1 MTMKKVKAMALVL
14 AVAMI
19 SGVFAA
25 CSKTTMIGTDKFTSI
40 CEKLKLEEFELDG
53 DSPDMDDLEDGIY
66 AVADEDFL
74 EDNPDQLEDFLAEIK
89 LDDVI
94 DVDDVESFAF
104 AAKCTGLED
113 AKDVVSDPEDIADL
127 EVDGAVAFQM
137 TLKDAGYAEDVME
150 AIEDLL
156 DQVDVSSTD
165 LTNKEFYSSKKE
177 GYFRFHVDIAKLAKI
192 ILDNDDITDL
202 LDLYGDAKDID
213 FEEILESL
221 KGDVAVTV
229 EVNGKNVFILF
240 GGALNSKPT
249 TLNSFAK
256 SFGASSNPISV
267 PMNEKLVEK
276 MIEDAAD
283 TYVSKLKNSGSFNF

>member
-1 MTMKKVKAMALVL
+1 MKKVKAMALVL

-19 SGVFAA
+19 SGVLAG
-25 CSKTTMIGTDKFTSI
+25 CSKTTTIGTDKFTKV

-66 AVADEDFL
+66 AMADADYI
-74 EDNPDQLEDFLAEIK
+74 EDNPEQLEDFLKQIR

-113 AKDVVSDPEDIADL
+113 AKDVVKDPEDIADL

-137 TLKDAGYAEDVME
+137 TLADAGYAEDVME

-156 DQVDVSSTD
+156 DEADVSTKS
-165 LTNKEFYSSKKE
+165 LSGKEFFSSKKE
-177 GYFRFHVDIAKLAKI
+177 GYFRFHVDIAKLAK
-192 ILDNDDITDL
+192 LVLENDDIEDYL
-202 LDLYGDAKDID
+202 GIYGKMKDID
-213 FEEILESL
+213 IEDILSEL

-229 EVNGKNVFILF
+229 EINGKNVFILL
-240 GGALNSKPT
+240 GGALNTKPT

-256 SFGASSNPISV
+256 SFGAACNPVSV
-267 PMNEKLVEK
+267 PMNEKLIKE
-276 MIEDAAD
+276 MIESAVDN
-283 TYVSKLKNSGSFNF
+283 YLSKLKSGAGF

>member
-1 MTMKKVKAMALVL
+1 MKKVKAMALVL

-19 SGVFAA
+19 SGVLAG
-25 CSKTTMIGTDKFTSI
+25 CSKTTTIGTDKFTKV

-66 AVADEDFL
+66 AMADADYI
-74 EDNPDQLEDFLAEIK
+74 EDNPEQLEDFLKQIR

-113 AKDVVSDPEDIADL
+113 AKDVVKDPEDIADL

-137 TLKDAGYAEDVME
+137 TLADAGYAEDVME

-156 DQVDVSSTD
+156 DEADVSTKS
-165 LTNKEFYSSKKE
+165 LSGKEFFSSKKE
-177 GYFRFHVDIAKLAKI
+177 GYFRFHVDIAKLAK
-192 ILDNDDITDL
+192 LVLENDDIEDYL
-202 LDLYGDAKDID
+202 GIYSKMKDID
-213 FEEILESL
+213 IEDILSEL

-229 EVNGKNVFILF
+229 EINGKNVFILL
-240 GGALNSKPT
+240 GGALNTKPT

-256 SFGASSNPISV
+256 SFGAACNPVSV
-267 PMNEKLVEK
+267 PMNEKLIKE
-276 MIEDAAD
+276 MIESAVDN
-283 TYVSKLKNSGSFNF
+283 YLSKLKSGAGF

>member
-1 MTMKKVKAMALVL
+1 MKKVKAMALVL

-19 SGVFAA
+19 SGVLAG
-25 CSKTTMIGTDKFTSI
+25 CSKTTTIGTDKFTKV

-66 AVADEDFL
+66 AMADADYI
-74 EDNPDQLEDFLAEIK
+74 EDNPEQLEDFLKQIR

-113 AKDVVSDPEDIADL
+113 AKDVVKDPEDIADL

-137 TLKDAGYAEDVME
+137 TLADAGYAEDVME

-156 DQVDVSSTD
+156 DEADVSTKS
-165 LTNKEFYSSKKE
+165 LSGKEFFSSKKE
-177 GYFRFHVDIAKLAKI
+177 GYFRFHVDIAKLAK
-192 ILDNDDITDL
+192 LVLENDDIEDYL
-202 LDLYGDAKDID
+202 GIYGKMKDID
-213 FEEILESL
+213 IEDILSEL

-229 EVNGKNVFILF
+229 EINGKNVFILL
-240 GGALNSKPT
+240 GGALNTKPT

-256 SFGASSNPISV
+256 SFGAACNPVSV
-267 PMNEKLVEK
+267 PMNEKLIEE
-276 MIEDAAD
+276 MIEGAVDN
-283 TYVSKLKNSGSFNF
+283 YLSKLKSGAGF

>member
-1 MTMKKVKAMALVL
+1 MKKVKAMALVL

-19 SGVFAA
+19 SGVLAG
-25 CSKTTMIGTDKFTSI
+25 CSKTTTIGTDKFTKV

-53 DSPDMDDLEDGIY
+53 DSPDIDDLEDGIY
-66 AVADEDFL
+66 AMADADYI
-74 EDNPDQLEDFLAEIK
+74 EDNPEQLEDFLKQIK

-113 AKDVVSDPEDIADL
+113 AKDVIKDPEDIADL

-137 TLKDAGYAEDVME
+137 TLSDDGYAEDVME

-156 DQVDVSSTD
+156 DEADISTKS
-165 LTNKEFYSSKKE
+165 LSGKEFYSSKKE
-177 GYFRFHVDIAKLAKI
+177 GYFRFHIDIAKLAN
-192 ILDNDDITDL
+192 LVLENDDIGDYL
-202 LDLYGDAKDID
+202 GVYGKMKDID
-213 FEEILESL
+213 FEDILGEL

-240 GGALNSKPT
+240 GGALNTKPT

-256 SFGASSNPISV
+256 SFGAASNPVSV
-267 PMNEKLVEK
+267 PMNEKL
-276 MIEDAAD
+276 IEEMLESAVDN
-283 TYVSKLKNSGSFNF
+283 YLSKLKGGADF

>member
-1 MTMKKVKAMALVL
+1 MKKVKAMALVL

-267 PMNEKLVEK
+267 PMNEKLVET

-283 TYVSKLKNSGSFNF
+283 TYLSKLKNSGSFNF

>member
-1 MTMKKVKAMALVL
+1 MKKVKAMALVL

-156 DQVDVSSTD
+156 DQVDVSSRD

-267 PMNEKLVEK
+267 PMNEKLVET
-276 MIEDAAD
+276 MIENAAD

>member
-1 MTMKKVKAMALVL
+1 MKKVKAMALVL

-19 SGVFAA
+19 SGVLAG
-25 CSKTTMIGTDKFTSI
+25 CSKTTTIGTDKFTKV

-66 AVADEDFL
+66 AMADADYI
-74 EDNPDQLEDFLAEIK
+74 EDNPEQLEDFLKQIR

-113 AKDVVSDPEDIADL
+113 AKDVVKDPEDIADL
-127 EVDGAVAFQM
+127 EVDGAVACQM
-137 TLKDAGYAEDVME
+137 TLADAGYAEDVME

-156 DQVDVSSTD
+156 DEADISTKS
-165 LTNKEFYSSKKE
+165 LSGKEFFSSKKE
-177 GYFRFHVDIAKLAKI
+177 GYFRFHVDIAKLAK
-192 ILDNDDITDL
+192 LVLENDDIEDYL
-202 LDLYGDAKDID
+202 GIYSKMKDID
-213 FEEILESL
+213 IEDILSEL

-229 EVNGKNVFILF
+229 EINGKNVFILL
-240 GGALNSKPT
+240 GGALNTKPT

-256 SFGASSNPISV
+256 SFGAACNPVSV
-267 PMNEKLVEK
+267 PMNEKLIEE
-276 MIEDAAD
+276 MIESAVDN
-283 TYVSKLKNSGSFNF
+283 YLSKLKSGAGF

>member
-1 MTMKKVKAMALVL
+1 MKKVKAMALVL

-19 SGVFAA
+19 SGVLAG
-25 CSKTTMIGTDKFTSI
+25 CSKTTTIGTDKFTKV

-66 AVADEDFL
+66 AMADADYI
-74 EDNPDQLEDFLAEIK
+74 EDNPEQLEDFLKQIR

-113 AKDVVSDPEDIADL
+113 AKDVVKDPEDIADL

-137 TLKDAGYAEDVME
+137 TLADEGYAEDVME

-156 DQVDVSSTD
+156 DEADISTKS
-165 LTNKEFYSSKKE
+165 LSGKEFFSSKKE
-177 GYFRFHVDIAKLAKI
+177 GYFRFHVDIAKLAK
-192 ILDNDDITDL
+192 LVLENDDIED
-202 LDLYGDAKDID
+202 YIGIYSKMKDID
-213 FEEILESL
+213 IEDILSEL

-229 EVNGKNVFILF
+229 EINGKNVFILL
-240 GGALNSKPT
+240 GGALNTKPT

-256 SFGASSNPISV
+256 SFGAACNPVSV
-267 PMNEKLVEK
+267 PMNEKLIEE
-276 MIEDAAD
+276 MIESAVDN
-283 TYVSKLKNSGSFNF
+283 YLSKLKSGADL

>member
-1 MTMKKVKAMALVL
+1 MKKVKAMALVL

-19 SGVFAA
+19 SGVLAG
-25 CSKTTMIGTDKFTSI
+25 CSKTTTIGTDKFTKV

-66 AVADEDFL
+66 AMADADYI
-74 EDNPDQLEDFLAEIK
+74 EDNPEQLEDFLKQIR

-113 AKDVVSDPEDIADL
+113 AKDVVKDPEDIADL

-137 TLKDAGYAEDVME
+137 TLADAGYAEDVME

-156 DQVDVSSTD
+156 DEADISTKS
-165 LTNKEFYSSKKE
+165 LSGKEFFSSKKE
-177 GYFRFHVDIAKLAKI
+177 GYFRFHVDIAKLAK
-192 ILDNDDITDL
+192 LVLENDDIEDYL
-202 LDLYGDAKDID
+202 GIYGKMKDID
-213 FEEILESL
+213 IEDILSEL

-229 EVNGKNVFILF
+229 EINGKNVFILL
-240 GGALNSKPT
+240 GGALNTKPT

-256 SFGASSNPISV
+256 SFGAACNPVSV
-267 PMNEKLVEK
+267 PMNEKLIEE
-276 MIEDAAD
+276 MIESAVDN
-283 TYVSKLKNSGSFNF
+283 YLSKLKSGADF

>member
-1 MTMKKVKAMALVL
+1 MKKVKAMALVL

-19 SGVFAA
+19 SGVLAG
-25 CSKTTMIGTDKFTSI
+25 CSKTTTIGTDKFTKV

-66 AVADEDFL
+66 AMADADYI
-74 EDNPDQLEDFLAEIK
+74 EDNPEQLEDFLKQIR

-94 DVDDVESFAF
+94 DVDDVQSFAF

-113 AKDVVSDPEDIADL
+113 AKDVVKDPEDIADL

-137 TLKDAGYAEDVME
+137 TLADAGYAEDVME

-156 DQVDVSSTD
+156 DEADISTKS
-165 LTNKEFYSSKKE
+165 LSGKEFFSSKKE
-177 GYFRFHVDIAKLAKI
+177 GYFRFHVDIAKLAK
-192 ILDNDDITDL
+192 LVLENDDIEDYL
-202 LDLYGDAKDID
+202 GIYSKMKDID
-213 FEEILESL
+213 IEDILSEL

-229 EVNGKNVFILF
+229 EINGKNVFILL
-240 GGALNSKPT
+240 GGALNTKPT

-256 SFGASSNPISV
+256 SFGAACNPVSV
-267 PMNEKLVEK
+267 PMNEKLIEE
-276 MIEDAAD
+276 MIESAVDN
-283 TYVSKLKNSGSFNF
+283 YLSKLKSGAGF

>member
-1 MTMKKVKAMALVL
+1 MKKVKAMALVL

-19 SGVFAA
+19 SGVLAG
-25 CSKTTMIGTDKFTSI
+25 CSKTTTIGTDKFTKV

-66 AVADEDFL
+66 AMADEDYI
-74 EDNPDQLEDFLAEIK
+74 EDNPEQLEDFLKQIR

-113 AKDVVSDPEDIADL
+113 AKDVVKDPEDIADL

-137 TLKDAGYAEDVME
+137 TLADAGYAEDVME

-156 DQVDVSSTD
+156 DEADISTKS
-165 LTNKEFYSSKKE
+165 LSGKEFFSSKKE
-177 GYFRFHVDIAKLAKI
+177 GYFRFHVDIAKLAK
-192 ILDNDDITDL
+192 LVLENDDIEDYL
-202 LDLYGDAKDID
+202 GIYGKMKDID
-213 FEEILESL
+213 IEDILSEL

-229 EVNGKNVFILF
+229 EINGKNVFILL
-240 GGALNSKPT
+240 GGALNTKPT

-256 SFGASSNPISV
+256 SFGASCNPVSV
-267 PMNEKLVEK
+267 PMNEKLIEK
-276 MIEDAAD
+276 
-283 TYVSKLKNSGSFNF
+283 GSYIFYKK

>member
-1 MTMKKVKAMALVL
+1 MKKVKAMALVL

-19 SGVFAA
+19 SGVLAG
-25 CSKTTMIGTDKFTSI
+25 CSKTTTIGTDKFTKV

-66 AVADEDFL
+66 AMADEDYI
-74 EDNPDQLEDFLAEIK
+74 EDNPEQLEDFLKQIR

-113 AKDVVSDPEDIADL
+113 AKDVVKDPEDIADL

-137 TLKDAGYAEDVME
+137 TLADAGYAEDVME

-156 DQVDVSSTD
+156 DEADISTKS
-165 LTNKEFYSSKKE
+165 LSGKEFFSSKKE
-177 GYFRFHVDIAKLAKI
+177 GYFRFHVDIAKLAK
-192 ILDNDDITDL
+192 LVLENDDIEDYL
-202 LDLYGDAKDID
+202 GIYGKMKDID
-213 FEEILESL
+213 IEDILSEL

-229 EVNGKNVFILF
+229 EINGKNVFILL
-240 GGALNSKPT
+240 GGALNTKPT

-256 SFGASSNPISV
+256 SFGAACNPVSV
-267 PMNEKLVEK
+267 PMNEKLIEE
-276 MIEDAAD
+276 MIESAVDN
-283 TYVSKLKNSGSFNF
+283 YLSKLKSGAGF

>member
-1 MTMKKVKAMALVL
+1 MKKVKAMALVL

-19 SGVFAA
+19 SGVLAG
-25 CSKTTMIGTDKFTSI
+25 CSKTTTIGTDKFTKV

-66 AVADEDFL
+66 AMADADYI
-74 EDNPDQLEDFLAEIK
+74 EDNPEQLEDFLKQIR

-113 AKDVVSDPEDIADL
+113 AKDVVKDPEDIADL

-137 TLKDAGYAEDVME
+137 TLADAGYAEDVME

-156 DQVDVSSTD
+156 DEADISTKS
-165 LTNKEFYSSKKE
+165 LSGKEFFSSKKE
-177 GYFRFHVDIAKLAKI
+177 GYFRFHVDIAKLAN
-192 ILDNDDITDL
+192 LVLENDDIEDYL
-202 LDLYGDAKDID
+202 GIYSKMKDID
-213 FEEILESL
+213 IEDILSEL

-229 EVNGKNVFILF
+229 EINGKNVFILL
-240 GGALNSKPT
+240 GGALNTKPT

-256 SFGASSNPISV
+256 SFGAACNPVSV
-267 PMNEKLVEK
+267 PMNEKLIEE
-276 MIEDAAD
+276 MIESAVDN
-283 TYVSKLKNSGSFNF
+283 YLSKLKSGADL

>member
-1 MTMKKVKAMALVL
+1 MKKVKAMALVL

-19 SGVFAA
+19 SGVLAG
-25 CSKTTMIGTDKFTSI
+25 CSKTTTIGTDKFTKV

-66 AVADEDFL
+66 AMADADYI
-74 EDNPDQLEDFLAEIK
+74 EDNPEQLEDFLKQIR

-113 AKDVVSDPEDIADL
+113 AKDVAKNPEDIADL

-137 TLKDAGYAEDVME
+137 TLADAGYAEDVME

-156 DQVDVSSTD
+156 DEADISTKS
-165 LTNKEFYSSKKE
+165 LSGKEFFSSKKE
-177 GYFRFHVDIAKLAKI
+177 GYFRFHVDIAKLAN
-192 ILDNDDITDL
+192 LVLENDDIEDYL
-202 LDLYGDAKDID
+202 GIYSKMKDID
-213 FEEILESL
+213 IEDILSEL
-221 KGDVAVTV
+221 NGDVAVTV
-229 EVNGKNVFILF
+229 EINGKNVFILL
-240 GGALNSKPT
+240 GGALNTKPT

-256 SFGASSNPISV
+256 SFGAACNPVSV
-267 PMNEKLVEK
+267 PMNEKLIEE
-276 MIEDAAD
+276 MIESAVDN
-283 TYVSKLKNSGSFNF
+283 YLSKLKSGAGF

>member
-1 MTMKKVKAMALVL
+1 MKKVKAMALVL

-19 SGVFAA
+19 SGVLAG
-25 CSKTTMIGTDKFTSI
+25 CSKTTTIGTDKFTKV

-66 AVADEDFL
+66 AMADVDYI
-74 EDNPDQLEDFLAEIK
+74 EDNPEQLEDFLKQIR

-113 AKDVVSDPEDIADL
+113 AKDVVKDPEDIADL

-137 TLKDAGYAEDVME
+137 TLADAGYAEDVME

-156 DQVDVSSTD
+156 DEADISTKS
-165 LTNKEFYSSKKE
+165 LSGKEFFSSKKE
-177 GYFRFHVDIAKLAKI
+177 GYFRFHVDIAKLAK
-192 ILDNDDITDL
+192 LVLENDDIEDYL
-202 LDLYGDAKDID
+202 GIYGKMKDID
-213 FEEILESL
+213 IEDILSEL

-229 EVNGKNVFILF
+229 EINGKNVFILL
-240 GGALNSKPT
+240 GGALNTKPT

-256 SFGASSNPISV
+256 SFGAACNPVSV
-267 PMNEKLVEK
+267 PMNEKLIEE
-276 MIEDAAD
+276 MIESAVDN
-283 TYVSKLKNSGSFNF
+283 YLSKLKSGAGF

>member
-127 EVDGAVAFQM
+127 EIDGAVAFQM

-156 DQVDVSSTD
+156 DQVDVSSKD

-240 GGALNSKPT
+240 GGALNSKPA

-267 PMNEKLVEK
+267 PMNEKLVET

-283 TYVSKLKNSGSFNF
+283 TYLSKLKNSGSFDF

>member
-1 MTMKKVKAMALVL
+1 MKKVKAMALVL

-19 SGVFAA
+19 SGVLAG
-25 CSKTTMIGTDKFTSI
+25 CSKTTTIGTDKFTKV

-66 AVADEDFL
+66 AMADADYI
-74 EDNPDQLEDFLAEIK
+74 EDNPEQLEDFLKQIR

-113 AKDVVSDPEDIADL
+113 AKDVVKDPEDIADL

-137 TLKDAGYAEDVME
+137 TLADAGYAEDVME

-156 DQVDVSSTD
+156 DEADVSTKS
-165 LTNKEFYSSKKE
+165 LSGKEFFSSKKE
-177 GYFRFHVDIAKLAKI
+177 GYFRFHVDIAKLAK
-192 ILDNDDITDL
+192 LVLENDDIEDYL
-202 LDLYGDAKDID
+202 GIYGKMKDID
-213 FEEILESL
+213 IEDILSEL

-229 EVNGKNVFILF
+229 EINGKNVFILL
-240 GGALNSKPT
+240 GGALNTKPT

-256 SFGASSNPISV
+256 SFGAACNPVSV
-267 PMNEKLVEK
+267 TMNEKLIEE
-276 MIEDAAD
+276 MIESAVDN
-283 TYVSKLKNSGSFNF
+283 YLSKLKSGAGF

>member
-1 MTMKKVKAMALVL
+1 MKKVKAMALVL

-19 SGVFAA
+19 SGVLAG
-25 CSKTTMIGTDKFTSI
+25 CSKTTTIGTDKFTKV

-53 DSPDMDDLEDGIY
+53 DSPEMDDLEDGIY
-66 AVADEDFL
+66 AMADADYI
-74 EDNPDQLEDFLAEIK
+74 EDNPEQLEDFLKQIR

-113 AKDVVSDPEDIADL
+113 AKDAVKDPEDIVDL

-137 TLKDAGYAEDVME
+137 TLADAGYAEDVME

-156 DQVDVSSTD
+156 DEADISTKS
-165 LTNKEFYSSKKE
+165 LTGKEFFSSKKE
-177 GYFRFHVDIAKLAKI
+177 GYFRFHVDIAKLATLVLK
-192 ILDNDDITDL
+192 NDDIEDYL
-202 LDLYGDAKDID
+202 GIYSKMKDI
-213 FEEILESL
+213 EIEDILSEL

-229 EVNGKNVFILF
+229 EINGKNVFILL
-240 GGALNSKPT
+240 GGALNTKPT

-256 SFGASSNPISV
+256 SFGAACNPVSV
-267 PMNEKLVEK
+267 PMNEKLIEE
-276 MIEDAAD
+276 MIESAVDN
-283 TYVSKLKNSGSFNF
+283 YLSKLKSGADL

>member
-1 MTMKKVKAMALVL
+1 MKKVKAMALVL

-19 SGVFAA
+19 SGVLAG
-25 CSKTTMIGTDKFTSI
+25 CSKTTTIGTDKFTKV
-40 CEKLKLEEFELDG
+40 CEKLKLDEFELDG

-66 AVADEDFL
+66 AMADADYI
-74 EDNPDQLEDFLAEIK
+74 EDNPEQLEDFLKQIR

-113 AKDVVSDPEDIADL
+113 AKDVVKDPEDIADL

-137 TLKDAGYAEDVME
+137 TLADAGYAEDVME

-156 DQVDVSSTD
+156 DEADVSTKS
-165 LTNKEFYSSKKE
+165 LSGKEFFSSKKE
-177 GYFRFHVDIAKLAKI
+177 GYFRFHVDIAKLAK
-192 ILDNDDITDL
+192 LVLENDDIEDYL
-202 LDLYGDAKDID
+202 GIYGKMKDID
-213 FEEILESL
+213 IEDILSEL

-229 EVNGKNVFILF
+229 EINGKNVFILL
-240 GGALNSKPT
+240 GGALNTKPT

-256 SFGASSNPISV
+256 SFGAACNPVSV
-267 PMNEKLVEK
+267 PMNEKLIEE
-276 MIEDAAD
+276 MIESAVDN
-283 TYVSKLKNSGSFNF
+283 YLSKLKSGAGF

>member
-1 MTMKKVKAMALVL
+1 MKKVKAMALVL

-19 SGVFAA
+19 SGVLAG
-25 CSKTTMIGTDKFTSI
+25 CSKTTTIGTDKFTKV

-53 DSPDMDDLEDGIY
+53 DSPEMDDLEDGIY
-66 AVADEDFL
+66 AMADADYI
-74 EDNPDQLEDFLAEIK
+74 EDNPEQLEDFLKQIR

-113 AKDVVSDPEDIADL
+113 AKDAVKDPEDIADL

-137 TLKDAGYAEDVME
+137 TLADAGYAEDVME

-156 DQVDVSSTD
+156 DEADISTKS
-165 LTNKEFYSSKKE
+165 LTGKEFFSSKKE
-177 GYFRFHVDIAKLAKI
+177 GYFRFHVDIAKLAT
-192 ILDNDDITDL
+192 LVLENDDIEDYL
-202 LDLYGDAKDID
+202 GIYSKMKDID
-213 FEEILESL
+213 IEDILSGL

-229 EVNGKNVFILF
+229 EINGKNVFILL
-240 GGALNSKPT
+240 GGALNTKPT

-256 SFGASSNPISV
+256 SFGAACNPVSV
-267 PMNEKLVEK
+267 PMNEKLIEE
-276 MIEDAAD
+276 MIESAVDN
-283 TYVSKLKNSGSFNF
+283 YLSKLKSGADL

>member
-1 MTMKKVKAMALVL
+1 MKKVKAMALVL

-19 SGVFAA
+19 SGVLAG
-25 CSKTTMIGTDKFTSI
+25 CSKTTTIGTDKFTKV

-53 DSPDMDDLEDGIY
+53 DSPEMDDLEDGIY
-66 AVADEDFL
+66 AMADADYI
-74 EDNPDQLEDFLAEIK
+74 EDNPEQLEDFLKQIR

-113 AKDVVSDPEDIADL
+113 AKDVAKDPEDIADL

-137 TLKDAGYAEDVME
+137 TLADAGYAEDVME

-156 DQVDVSSTD
+156 DEADISTKS
-165 LTNKEFYSSKKE
+165 LSGKEFFSSKKE
-177 GYFRFHVDIAKLAKI
+177 GYFRFHVDIAKLAN
-192 ILDNDDITDL
+192 LVLENDDIEDYL
-202 LDLYGDAKDID
+202 GIYSKMKDID
-213 FEEILESL
+213 IEDILSEL

-229 EVNGKNVFILF
+229 EINGKNVFILF
-240 GGALNSKPT
+240 GGALNTKPT

-256 SFGASSNPISV
+256 SFGAACNPVSV
-267 PMNEKLVEK
+267 PMNEKLIEE
-276 MIEDAAD
+276 MIESAVDN
-283 TYVSKLKNSGSFNF
+283 YLSKLKSGADF

>member
-1 MTMKKVKAMALVL
+1 MKKVKAMALVL

-19 SGVFAA
+19 SGVLAG
-25 CSKTTMIGTDKFTSI
+25 CSKTTTIGTDKFTKV

-66 AVADEDFL
+66 AMADADYI
-74 EDNPDQLEDFLAEIK
+74 EDNPEQLEDFLKQIR

-113 AKDVVSDPEDIADL
+113 AKDAVKDPEDIADL

-137 TLKDAGYAEDVME
+137 TLADAGYAEDVME

-156 DQVDVSSTD
+156 DEADISTKS
-165 LTNKEFYSSKKE
+165 LSGKEFFSSKKE
-177 GYFRFHVDIAKLAKI
+177 GYFRFHVDIAKLAN
-192 ILDNDDITDL
+192 LVLENDDIEDYL
-202 LDLYGDAKDID
+202 GIYSKMKDID
-213 FEEILESL
+213 IEDILSGL

-229 EVNGKNVFILF
+229 EINGKNVFILL
-240 GGALNSKPT
+240 GGALNTKPT

-256 SFGASSNPISV
+256 SFGAACNPVSV
-267 PMNEKLVEK
+267 PMNEKLIEE
-276 MIEDAAD
+276 MIESAVDN
-283 TYVSKLKNSGSFNF
+283 YLSKLKSGAGF

>member
-1 MTMKKVKAMALVL
+1 MKKVKAMALVL

-19 SGVFAA
+19 AGVFAA

-202 LDLYGDAKDID
+202 LDLYGDVKDID

-221 KGDVAVTV
+221 NGDVAVTV
-229 EVNGKNVFILF
+229 EVNGKNLFILF

-267 PMNEKLVEK
+267 PMNEKLVET
-276 MIEDAAD
+276 MIENAAD

>member
-1 MTMKKVKAMALVL
+1 MKKVKAMALVL

-19 SGVFAA
+19 SGVLAG
-25 CSKTTMIGTDKFTSI
+25 CSKTTTIGTDKFTKV

-66 AVADEDFL
+66 AMADADYI
-74 EDNPDQLEDFLAEIK
+74 EDNPEQLEDFLKQIR

-113 AKDVVSDPEDIADL
+113 AKDVVKDPEDIADL

-137 TLKDAGYAEDVME
+137 TLADAGYAEDVME

-156 DQVDVSSTD
+156 DEADISTKS
-165 LTNKEFYSSKKE
+165 LSGKEFFSSKKE
-177 GYFRFHVDIAKLAKI
+177 GYFRFHVDIAKLAK
-192 ILDNDDITDL
+192 LVLENDDIEDYL
-202 LDLYGDAKDID
+202 GIYGKMKDID
-213 FEEILESL
+213 IEDILSEL

-229 EVNGKNVFILF
+229 EINGKNVFILL
-240 GGALNSKPT
+240 GGALNTKPT

-256 SFGASSNPISV
+256 SFGAACNPVSV
-267 PMNEKLVEK
+267 PMNEKLIEE
-276 MIEDAAD
+276 MIESAVD
-283 TYVSKLKNSGSFNF
+283 N

>member
-156 DQVDVSSTD
+156 DQVDVSSRD

>member
-1 MTMKKVKAMALVL
+1 MKKVKAMALVL

-19 SGVFAA
+19 SGVLAG
-25 CSKTTMIGTDKFTSI
+25 CSKTTTIGTDKFTKV

-66 AVADEDFL
+66 AMADADYI
-74 EDNPDQLEDFLAEIK
+74 EDNPEQLEDFLKQIR

-113 AKDVVSDPEDIADL
+113 AKDVVKDPEDIADL

-137 TLKDAGYAEDVME
+137 TLADAGYAEDVME

-156 DQVDVSSTD
+156 DEADISTKS
-165 LTNKEFYSSKKE
+165 LSGKEFFSSKKE
-177 GYFRFHVDIAKLAKI
+177 GYFRFHVDIAKLAN
-192 ILDNDDITDL
+192 LVLENDDIEDYL
-202 LDLYGDAKDID
+202 GIYGKMKDID
-213 FEEILESL
+213 IEDILSEL

-229 EVNGKNVFILF
+229 EINGKNVFILL
-240 GGALNSKPT
+240 GGALNTKPT

-256 SFGASSNPISV
+256 SFGAACNPVSV
-267 PMNEKLVEK
+267 PMNEKLIEE
-276 MIEDAAD
+276 MIESAVDN
-283 TYVSKLKNSGSFNF
+283 YLSKLKSGAGF

>member
-1 MTMKKVKAMALVL
+1 MKKVKAMALVL

-19 SGVFAA
+19 SGVLAG
-25 CSKTTMIGTDKFTSI
+25 CSKTTTIGTDKFTKV

-53 DSPDMDDLEDGIY
+53 DSPEMDDLEDGIY
-66 AVADEDFL
+66 AMADADYI
-74 EDNPDQLEDFLAEIK
+74 EDNPEQLEDFLKQIR

-113 AKDVVSDPEDIADL
+113 AKDVVKDPEDIADL

-137 TLKDAGYAEDVME
+137 TLADAGYAEDVME

-156 DQVDVSSTD
+156 DEADISTKS
-165 LTNKEFYSSKKE
+165 LSGKEFFSSKKE
-177 GYFRFHVDIAKLAKI
+177 GYFRFHVDIAKLAN
-192 ILDNDDITDL
+192 LVLENDDIEDYL
-202 LDLYGDAKDID
+202 GIYGKMKDID
-213 FEEILESL
+213 IEDILSEL

-229 EVNGKNVFILF
+229 EINGKNVFILL
-240 GGALNSKPT
+240 GGALNTKPT

-256 SFGASSNPISV
+256 SFGAACNPVSV
-267 PMNEKLVEK
+267 PMNEKLIEE
-276 MIEDAAD
+276 MIESAVDN
-283 TYVSKLKNSGSFNF
+283 YLSKLKSGAGF

>member
-1 MTMKKVKAMALVL
+1 MKKVKAMALVL

-19 SGVFAA
+19 SGVLAG
-25 CSKTTMIGTDKFTSI
+25 CSKTTTIGTDKFTKV
-40 CEKLKLEEFELDG
+40 CAKLKLEEFELDG

-66 AVADEDFL
+66 AMADADYI
-74 EDNPDQLEDFLAEIK
+74 EDNPEQLEDFLKQIR

-113 AKDVVSDPEDIADL
+113 AKDVVKDPEDIADL

-137 TLKDAGYAEDVME
+137 TLADAGYAEDVME

-156 DQVDVSSTD
+156 DEADISTKS
-165 LTNKEFYSSKKE
+165 LSGKEFFSSKKE
-177 GYFRFHVDIAKLAKI
+177 GYFRFHVDIAKLAK
-192 ILDNDDITDL
+192 LVLENDDIEDYL
-202 LDLYGDAKDID
+202 GIYSKMKDID
-213 FEEILESL
+213 IEDILSEL

-229 EVNGKNVFILF
+229 EINGKNVFILL
-240 GGALNSKPT
+240 GGALNTKPT

-256 SFGASSNPISV
+256 SFGAACNPVSV
-267 PMNEKLVEK
+267 PMNEKLIEE
-276 MIEDAAD
+276 MIESAVDN
-283 TYVSKLKNSGSFNF
+283 YLSKLKSGAGF

>member
-1 MTMKKVKAMALVL
+1 MKKVKAMALVL

-19 SGVFAA
+19 SGVLAG
-25 CSKTTMIGTDKFTSI
+25 CSKTTTIGTDKFTKV

-53 DSPDMDDLEDGIY
+53 DSPDIDDLEDVIY
-66 AVADEDFL
+66 AMADADYI
-74 EDNPDQLEDFLAEIK
+74 EDNPEQLEDFLKQIK

-113 AKDVVSDPEDIADL
+113 AKDAVKDPEDIADL

-137 TLKDAGYAEDVME
+137 TLSDDGYAEDVME

-156 DQVDVSSTD
+156 DEADISTKS
-165 LTNKEFYSSKKE
+165 LSGKEFYSSKKE
-177 GYFRFHVDIAKLAKI
+177 GYFRFHIDIAKLAN
-192 ILDNDDITDL
+192 LVLENDDIGDYL
-202 LDLYGDAKDID
+202 GVYGKMKDID
-213 FEEILESL
+213 FEDILGEL
-221 KGDVAVTV
+221 KGDIAVTV

-256 SFGASSNPISV
+256 SFGAASNPVSV
-267 PMNEKLVEK
+267 PMNEKL
-276 MIEDAAD
+276 IEEMLESAVDN
-283 TYVSKLKNSGSFNF
+283 YLSKLKGGADF

>member
-1 MTMKKVKAMALVL
+1 MKKVKAMALVL

-19 SGVFAA
+19 SGVLAG
-25 CSKTTMIGTDKFTSI
+25 CSKTTTIGTDKFTKV

-53 DSPDMDDLEDGIY
+53 DSPDIDDLEDGIY
-66 AVADEDFL
+66 AMADADYI
-74 EDNPDQLEDFLAEIK
+74 EDNPEQLEDFLKQIK

-113 AKDVVSDPEDIADL
+113 AKDVVKDPEDIADL

-137 TLKDAGYAEDVME
+137 TLSDDGYAEDVME

-156 DQVDVSSTD
+156 DEADISTKS
-165 LTNKEFYSSKKE
+165 LSGKEFYSSKKE
-177 GYFRFHVDIAKLAKI
+177 GYFRFHIDIAKLAN
-192 ILDNDDITDL
+192 LVLENDDIGDYL
-202 LDLYGDAKDID
+202 GVYGKMKDID
-213 FEEILESL
+213 FEDILSEL
-221 KGDVAVTV
+221 KGDIAVTV

-256 SFGASSNPISV
+256 SFGAASNPVSV
-267 PMNEKLVEK
+267 PMNEKL
-276 MIEDAAD
+276 IEEMLESAVDN
-283 TYVSKLKNSGSFNF
+283 YLSKLKGGADF